1 MTTNNEHTNAFLI
14 HLSAFTGYFIP
25 LGSILFPLI
34 VWNLKKD
41 ESEYVNHHGKEAV
54 NFNLS
59 FLLYYTVLLITL
71 FPILFKTIFQLVSH
85 VEHLEHL
92 NHFDQVQQLFS
103 FGGWFS
109 LFGIVVLIGSLSIFK
124 FIIIIIA
131 AVKAQQGEY
140 FKYPL
145 RINFIK

>member
-1 MTTNNEHTNAFLI
+1 MTTNNEQNNAFLI
-14 HLSAFTGYFIP
+14 HLSAYAGYFIP
-25 LGSILFPLI
+25 LGSVLFPLI

-59 FLLYYTVLLITL
+59 FLVYYTVLLISL
-71 FPILFKTIFQLVSH
+71 FPIGFKVFYNLFTYAEQ
-85 VEHLEHL
+85 LEHL
-92 NHFDQVQQLFS
+92 DHMDQFSQLFS

-109 LFGIVVLIGSLSIFK
+109 IFGIVVLVGSLSIFK
-124 FIIIIIA
+124 FIIIIVA

-140 FKYPL
+140 FTYPL
-145 RINFIK
+145 RIKFIK

>member
-1 MTTNNEHTNAFLI
+1 MTTNNEHNNAFLI

-85 VEHLEHL
+85 VEHLDHI
-92 NHFDQVQQLFS
+92 NHFDQIQQLFS

-109 LFGIVVLIGSLSIFK
+109 IFGIIVLVGSLSVFK
-124 FIIIIIA
+124 FIIIIVA